1 MKIIDLSGEKFD
13 FLTVVELSC
22 RDKLKGK
29 TYWRCICDC
38 GEERV
43 VDSSVL
49 KSKTV
54 IARCSFCKIK
64 ADKELR
70 WKGYGEISG
79 DFYSSIIRG
88 AKSRK
93 IDFNVSIE
101 ELWDLFLRQDRR
113 CALTGQEIVLSAGK
127 KLGKST
133 ASLDRIDSKI
143 GYNTDNVQWIHKDI
157 NIIKGDF
164 SQEYFIKLCHLITNR
179 LCE

>member
-1 MKIIDLSGEKFD
+1 MKIIDLSGKKFD
-13 FLTVVELSC
+13 FLTVAELSY
-22 RDKLKGK
+22 RDKINGK

-43 VDSSVL
+43 VYSSIL
-49 KSKTV
+49 KSKTT

-70 WKGYGEISG
+70 WKGCGEISG

-93 IDFNVSIE
+93 IEFNISIE
-101 ELWDLFLRQDRR
+101 QLWDLFLRQDRR
-113 CALTGQEIVLSAGK
+113 CALTGQQIALSAGRRI
-127 KLGKST
+127 GKST

-143 GYNTDNVQWIHKDI
+143 GYTTNNVQWIHKDI
-157 NIIKGDF
+157 NIMKLNF
-164 SQEYFIKLCHLITNR
+164 SQEYFIKICRAIARESCN
-179 LCE
+179 